1 MRKPGVTLSH
11 WEVLHAWIGTPRSCS
26 KPSARGTVKMQVR
39 AATSLLCCHSRASS
53 PVLCQ
58 PIYHQLPSQS
68 WSRPKGEPSREGEKA
83 GVWSRGRLTPGGET
97 WEEFSSL
104 PACLLLVFIEEFPP
118 TSQLNSMLL
127 KVTICHILPVVNHF
141 PSRVDNVDW
150 NDLVLPWDVCPF
162 CCSYC
167 CLLLRLS
174 HCHPGWSWTHH
185 VS

>member
-1 MRKPGVTLSH
+1 MKKSGVTLFH
-11 WEVLHAWIGTPRSCS
+11 WEVLHAWIGTPRSCG
-26 KPSARGTVKMQVR
+26 KPSARGTVKMHIR
-39 AATSLLCCHSRASS
+39 AATSLLCCHSNTSS

-58 PIYHQLPSQS
+58 PIYCQLPSQS
-68 WSRPKGEPSREGEKA
+68 RPKGEQAERERKQ
-83 GVWSRGRLTPGGET
+83 WSRGHLTPGGEK

-118 TSQLNSMLL
+118 TSQLNSVLL

-174 HCHPGWSWTHH
+174 HCNPGWSWTHH